1 MKAKGSLKDE
11 LAARRAEIDKPGQD
25 GQKPPARGDSGGKSG
40 GKNGLDGLVEKIL
53 ELVQKIEPRL
63 PVAALV

>member
-11 LAARRAEIDKPGQD
+11 LAAKKSGVDKPGKD
-25 GQKPPARGDSGGKSG
+25 GQKPPAKGDSGGK
-40 GKNGLDGLVEKIL
+40 KGLDGLVEKIL

-63 PVAALV
+63 PVAALTA

>member
-11 LAARRAEIDKPGQD
+11 LAAKKAGVDKPGQD
-25 GQKPPARGDSGGKSG
+25 GQKPPAKGDTGGK
-40 GKNGLDGLVEKIL
+40 KGLDGLVEKIL

-63 PVAALV
+63 PVAALTA